1 MILDKKD
8 FSAFVYKMSCL
19 EYTYSIIKNGSKNIT
34 LTKQEQDEIES
45 IINHSLH
52 RKLLASTKK
61 KRFGSKAKLT
71 KESQTLYRK
80 LKAYEYLIE
89 I

>member
-34 LTKQEQDEIES
+34 LTKQEQNEIES

-61 KRFGSKAKLT
+61 NALA
-71 KESQTLYRK
+71 
-80 LKAYEYLIE
+80 LK
-89 I
+89 